1 MDYPE
6 MHIGPEPTTDRFIA
20 VVHGNDVKTIQG
32 NAVTGVNDLPF
43 SGLSTFGSSFLNK
56 FNAAVVPASL
66 LENITIIDTPGV
78 LSGEIHIFIPLSSY
92 YHHHHHNYHHY
103 HHHLSYH
110 VTIHHNH
117 YHDHYHYYCNHLDH
131 LYQVKNKEHLVVMIF
146 QKLLDG
152 LLKDQI

>member
-78 LSGEIHIFIPLSSY
+78 LSGEIHIFIPFSSY

-131 LYQVKNKEHLVVMIF
+131 HCQVKNKEHLVVMIF

>member
-56 FNAAVVPASL
+56 FNAAVVPALL

-78 LSGEIHIFIPLSSY
+78 LSGDVQF
-92 YHHHHHNYHHY
+92 HY
-103 HHHLSYH
+103 HHTIITIITTIIIMIINIIIIIITLS
-110 VTIHHNH
+110 
-117 YHDHYHYYCNHLDH
+117 
-131 LYQVKNKEHLVVMIF
+131 
-146 QKLLDG
+146 
-152 LLKDQI
+152 

>member
-78 LSGEIHIFIPLSSY
+78 LSGDFHILIPLSSY
-92 YHHHHHNYHHY
+92 YHHHHHHH
-103 HHHLSYH
+103 
-110 VTIHHNH
+110 TI
-117 YHDHYHYYCNHLDH
+117 
-131 LYQVKNKEHLVVMIF
+131 IITIITITIIIIIIIIT
-146 QKLLDG
+146 LL
-152 LLKDQI
+152 

>member
-92 YHHHHHNYHHY
+92 YHHHHHNYHHHDHQY
-103 HHHLSYH
+103 HHHHHY
-110 VTIHHNH
+110 TII
-117 YHDHYHYYCNHLDH
+117 
-131 LYQVKNKEHLVVMIF
+131 MIIITF
-146 QKLLDG
+146 MIIIIITMIIL
-152 LLKDQI
+152 IIIIR